1 MSEQRSGVAE
11 GGILLDVKRDLDD
24 VVVVDALRAQVV
36 AEEVKGRYVFPQR
49 RMPVTTLTMPLCM
62 RSMSLLRYRSRLI
75 SMRTS
80 PYFPISIY

>member
-36 AEEVKGRYVFPQR
+36 AEEVKKQICLPAAG
-49 RMPVTTLTMPLCM
+49 MPVTTLTMPLCM

-75 SMRTS
+75 SMCAS